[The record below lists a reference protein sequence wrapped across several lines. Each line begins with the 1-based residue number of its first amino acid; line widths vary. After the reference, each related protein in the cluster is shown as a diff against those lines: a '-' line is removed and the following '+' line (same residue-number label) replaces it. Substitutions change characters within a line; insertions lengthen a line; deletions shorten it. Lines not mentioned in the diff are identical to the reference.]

1 MPPPSVTHESM
12 ESRLGRPSPRTRSS
26 SKESNQPTNPINR
39 LLADIQRPCQRR
51 VTVLLLSNL
60 GTFVIRI
67 RILCI
72 VHVFCMYFECIL
84 MCPVHIHQD
93 TSRYIKIH
101 QDTFVSFTLAI
112 IGNVSYLGICILG
125 KGMFFNIFGYAFKKH
140 PSTPVSF
147 FTIHSGYN

>member
-1 MPPPSVTHESM
+1 MGISG
-12 ESRLGRPSPRTRSS
+12 RLTASTIANLRAVALDCSSATNYATVGKLRPVALDCSS
-26 SKESNQPTNPINR
+26 AA
-39 LLADIQRPCQRR
+39 LDLR

-72 VHVFCMYFECIL
+72 VHVFRMYFACIL

-101 QDTFVSFTLAI
+101 QDPFVSFTLL
-112 IGNVSYLGICILG
+112 S
-125 KGMFFNIFGYAFKKH
+125 
-140 PSTPVSF
+140 
-147 FTIHSGYN
+147 